1 MANNDWINK
10 VIEDT
15 LQGKQFG
22 RRIQS
27 GIDHLQG
34 KKLYKY
40 YSLSSEFTIPNIK
53 NGTIYLQNPILFN
66 DPFDCN
72 MAALLGISRS
82 GAYEITSYR
91 TCDYSQRYGEM
102 RCTSKVSIGQLKD
115 YDIQWTNYLSLANS
129 ITYCTPPLVSPRQYS
144 IVTCAHNASFW
155 VINSML

>member
-91 TCDYSQRYGEM
+91 TCDHSQRYGE
-102 RCTSKVSIGQLKD
+102 I
-115 YDIQWTNYLSLANS
+115 
-129 ITYCTPPLVSPRQYS
+129 
-144 IVTCAHNASFW
+144 ASFW